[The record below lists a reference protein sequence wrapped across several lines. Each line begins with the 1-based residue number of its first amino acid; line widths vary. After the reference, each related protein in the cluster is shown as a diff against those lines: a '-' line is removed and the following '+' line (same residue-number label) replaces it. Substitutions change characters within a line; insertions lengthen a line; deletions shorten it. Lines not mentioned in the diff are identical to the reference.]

1 MIPLNLRTLYE
12 TVNRILADPTA
23 HFVIQ
28 LEVRHY
34 GLSDDPTIAVGIW
47 DGPAKVWYNAPTSA
61 EALEAFKKAHGAL
74 SAGPLAAV
82 EAVEVPDEH

>member
-1 MIPLNLRTLYE
+1 MTPINLRTLYE
-12 TVNRILADPTA
+12 EVDRILANPRV

-28 LEVRHY
+28 LEVRHH
-34 GLSDDPTIAVGIW
+34 GLSDDPTIEVGIW

-82 EAVEVPDEH
+82 EAVEVPD